1 MRAARP
7 VPKKHVL
14 MIVIGIRQ
22 GHAGACAGMAR
33 NPLPGSVRR

>member
-14 MIVIGIRQ
+14 MIVIGIRK

-33 NPLPGSVRR
+33 NPLPGSGLR